1 MQILRLVPRRPAG
14 QTAGIDPKLLFVAK
28 NGTPQIDVKHPLR
41 IAVLDASIGRIATL
55 QKPQGKGRNP
65 IHTGSSEG
73 PSKPADVDPTTMP
86 KVMRMRKSMRA
97 LGQGAC
103 FREASSQG
111 KRYRLKQ
118 IVCAGLWAALHR
130 PRVKRRGFFVSRL
143 CDRRVPQ
150 RHICFVHHEI
160 ERTLPKRAVGVTGR
174 LVRMAQDTVHLRR
187 QILAV
192 AQEGLDASARSIAF
206 NAAS

>member
-86 KVMRMRKSMRA
+86 KVMRMRKSMR
-97 LGQGAC
+97 
-103 FREASSQG
+103 
-111 KRYRLKQ
+111 RYSPVARL
-118 IVCAGLWAALHR
+118 IR
-130 PRVKRRGFFVSRL
+130 PF
-143 CDRRVPQ
+143 C
-150 RHICFVHHEI
+150 
-160 ERTLPKRAVGVTGR
+160 T
-174 LVRMAQDTVHLRR
+174 
-187 QILAV
+187 
-192 AQEGLDASARSIAF
+192 SIAQRT
-206 NAAS
+206 APRGAR